1 MRTVVV
7 EDLRVSIGD
16 KVILDNISLHVEE
29 GEIVLITGRCGS
41 GKTTLLKVLSGVIP
55 FIYTGFKVVGR
66 VEVVGLN
73 PREAVLKGF
82 IAYIPQDIY
91 TFLMG
96 CDVCEELEVVGIQSR
111 GFEYLCRRPIET
123 LSDGELYRL
132 LIYIALHRDTKVI
145 LVDEPSAHLDR
156 ETFLD
161 ILGKLRR
168 LAEERGIAVVIADH
182 RVDYFHSYVDKVV
195 NIGCEQ
201 RSEDIYHRVM
211 YRGSRDS
218 VENSR
223 YLVYVNY
230 LKIVFRDRMLFD
242 NLSLQVYEG
251 EVFGVIGRNG
261 VGKTTLL
268 KILAGIIPYSYG
280 EVFVEKP
287 VFYIPQRPIYWFS
300 SGSVRDEIN
309 KYIEIFR
316 RGLDVDDVVEL
327 FYLEKVADRNP
338 YTLSV
343 GEARKLSMALAY
355 IARPRVLL
363 FDEPLLGLDRDSE
376 EVFIELLESIRK
388 HRGAVVMASHSR
400 DLTKYTDRYIEIR

>member
-1 MRTVVV
+1 MRAVVV

-55 FIYTGFKVVGR
+55 SIYTEFKVVGR

-73 PREAVLKGF
+73 PRKAVLKGF

-91 TFLMG
+91 TFLIG
-96 CDVCEELEVVGIQSR
+96 CDACEELEVVGIQSR

-132 LIYIALHRDTKVI
+132 LIYIALHGDAKVV

-156 ETFLD
+156 EIFLD
-161 ILGKLRR
+161 ILDKLRR

-182 RVDYFHSYVDKVV
+182 RVNYFQSYVDKVV

-201 RSEDIYHRVM
+201 CSEDIYHRVM
-211 YRGSRDS
+211 YRGSRGSVDS
-218 VENSR
+218 SR

-230 LKIVFRDRMLFD
+230 LKTVFRDRMLFD

-309 KYIEIFR
+309 KYIEVFR
-316 RGLDVDDVVEL
+316 RGLDVDDVLEL